1 MLNTDLIAGLKKKK
15 KNFDCK
21 TMELVTY
28 QGILYLLILCH
39 GDLMYF
45 DALMLADVNRLPTS
59 LTINQNVK
67 PGAS

>member
-1 MLNTDLIAGLKKKK
+1 
-15 KNFDCK
+15 
-21 TMELVTY
+21 MELVTY